1 MRGSARMGTNDAWMT
16 LPPEADPDDE
26 PSAPATPA
34 RVRAK
39 RTTTAKATRATSAAQ
54 RTGGYD
60 TSRRGGTRRDDR
72 DDIEAEAGDVRD
84 TLGEEPATAAITDK
98 TAGKTADQRASNAT
112 EPSSPRAGASREG
125 QPAREGRAKPA
136 TRRAPRAPASDFRIA
151 EQPAFVLHSYP
162 YRETSLIIDVLS
174 RDHGRVAL
182 VAKGAKRPHSALRGV
197 LQTFQ
202 PLSLAW
208 TGKSEMRTLTGAE
221 WVGGMLPLTGDA
233 LLCGFYV
240 NELLVRFCAREDP
253 HPQLFHHYVVTL
265 TRLAHDVPAVQVLR
279 SFERVLLR
287 ETGYAMALD
296 RTVARKPVL
305 ADGRYV
311 FDPERGVREASD
323 EWPAQ
328 WPVVSGQTLLDM
340 EQDDYHRAQTVS
352 QSKTLMRFLL
362 NVYLGGTPLATRQIL
377 IDLQNL

>member
-1 MRGSARMGTNDAWMT
+1 MSDGAAGTLHDDWPAHD
-16 LPPEADPDDE
+16 EAQADE
-26 PSAPATPA
+26 AFAPGEA
-34 RVRAK
+34 
-39 RTTTAKATRATSAAQ
+39 S
-54 RTGGYD
+54 D
-60 TSRRGGTRRDDR
+60 SRGTRRSPTKSTTSTRSTKVTKGAVTRHAMTEGAD
-72 DDIEAEAGDVRD
+72 A
-84 TLGEEPATAAITDK
+84 TL
-98 TAGKTADQRASNAT
+98 
-112 EPSSPRAGASREG
+112 
-125 QPAREGRAKPA
+125 EGRAEPRPA
-136 TRRAPRAPASDFRIA
+136 RKTTARSQLPRASRSTTPDYRIA

-202 PLSLAW
+202 PLALSW
-208 TGKSEMRTLTGAE
+208 TGKGEVRTLTGAE

-240 NELLVRFCAREDP
+240 NELLVKFIAREDP
-253 HPQLFHHYVVTL
+253 HPELFRHYVVTL
-265 TRLAHDVPAVQVLR
+265 TRLAHDEPPVQVLR

-287 ETGYAMALD
+287 EAGYALALN
-296 RTVARKPVL
+296 RTVTRKAVV
-305 ADGRYV
+305 AEGRYV

-328 WPVVSGQTLLDM
+328 WPRLSGQTLLDM
-340 EQDDYHRAQTVS
+340 EEDDYHRAQTVA
-352 QSKTLMRFLL
+352 QSKALMRFLL
-362 NVYLGGTPLATRQIL
+362 NTYLGGTPLATRQIL

>member
-1 MRGSARMGTNDAWMT
+1 MGTNDAWMT
-16 LPPEADPDDE
+16 LNSDADPDD
-26 PSAPATPA
+26 P
-34 RVRAK
+34 
-39 RTTTAKATRATSAAQ
+39 
-54 RTGGYD
+54 
-60 TSRRGGTRRDDR
+60 
-72 DDIEAEAGDVRD
+72 
-84 TLGEEPATAAITDK
+84 EPAA
-98 TAGKTADQRASNAT
+98 
-112 EPSSPRAGASREG
+112 
-125 QPAREGRAKPA
+125 PAREPSKPA
-136 TRRAPRAPASDFRIA
+136 RSNRKSSSKTTPGAEGEPQKSPARAPSRRAPRTSASDYRIA

-174 RDHGRVAL
+174 RDHGRLAL

-202 PLSLAW
+202 PLALSW
-208 TGKSEMRTLTGAE
+208 SGKSEVRTLTGAE
-221 WVGGMLPLTGDA
+221 WVGGMLPLAGDA

-240 NELLVRFCAREDP
+240 NELLVKFCAREDP
-253 HPQLFHHYVVTL
+253 HPQLFHHYVVTM
-265 TRLAHDVPAVQVLR
+265 TRLAHDEPPVQVLR

-296 RTVARKPVL
+296 RTVARKAVR

-323 EWPAQ
+323 DLPAQ
-328 WPVVSGQTLLDM
+328 WPVIAGQTLLDM
-340 EQDDYHRAQTVS
+340 EQDDYHRAQTVA

-362 NVYLGGTPLATRQIL
+362 NTYLGGTPLATRQIL

>member
-1 MRGSARMGTNDAWMT
+1 MGTNDAWVT
-16 LPPEADPDDE
+16 LNSDTDPDDSGPAAPSRE
-26 PSAPATPA
+26 PSKPARASRKSSTKSTSDTGPDDAPRKAPA
-34 RVRAK
+34 RRSS
-39 RTTTAKATRATSAAQ
+39 RGSA
-54 RTGGYD
+54 
-60 TSRRGGTRRDDR
+60 S
-72 DDIEAEAGDVRD
+72 
-84 TLGEEPATAAITDK
+84 
-98 TAGKTADQRASNAT
+98 AS
-112 EPSSPRAGASREG
+112 EY
-125 QPAREGRAKPA
+125 
-136 TRRAPRAPASDFRIA
+136 RIA

-174 RDHGRVAL
+174 RDHGRLAL

-202 PLSLAW
+202 PLALSW
-208 TGKSEMRTLTGAE
+208 SGRGEVRTLTGAE

-240 NELLVRFCAREDP
+240 NELLVKFCAREDP
-253 HPQLFHHYVVTL
+253 HPQLFHHYVVTM
-265 TRLAHDVPAVQVLR
+265 TRLAHDEPPVQVLR

-296 RTVARKPVL
+296 RTVARKAVE
-305 ADGRYV
+305 AGSRYV

-323 EWPAQ
+323 DLPSQ
-328 WPVVSGQTLLDM
+328 WPVIAGQTLLDM
-340 EQDDYHRAQTVS
+340 EKDDYHRAQTVA

-362 NVYLGGTPLATRQIL
+362 NTYLGGTPLATRQIL

>member
-1 MRGSARMGTNDAWMT
+1 MGTNDAWMT
-16 LPPEADPDDE
+16 LNSDADPDDAAPAVPARE
-26 PSAPATPA
+26 PSKPA
-34 RVRAK
+34 RSASRISSGA
-39 RTTTAKATRATSAAQ
+39 RNTQGAQSAAQ
-54 RTGGYD
+54 G
-60 TSRRGGTRRDDR
+60 
-72 DDIEAEAGDVRD
+72 AE
-84 TLGEEPATAAITDK
+84 GEPRKAPA
-98 TAGKTADQRASNAT
+98 
-112 EPSSPRAGASREG
+112 
-125 QPAREGRAKPA
+125 
-136 TRRAPRAPASDFRIA
+136 RRAPRTSASDYRIA

-174 RDHGRVAL
+174 RDHGRLAL

-202 PLSLAW
+202 PLALSW
-208 TGKSEMRTLTGAE
+208 SGKSEVRTLTGAE
-221 WVGGMLPLTGDA
+221 WVGGMLPLAGDA

-240 NELLVRFCAREDP
+240 NELLVKFCAREDP
-253 HPQLFHHYVVTL
+253 HPQLFHHYVVTM
-265 TRLAHDVPAVQVLR
+265 TRLAHDEPPVQVLR

-296 RTVARKPVL
+296 RTVSRRAVQ

-323 EWPAQ
+323 DLPAQ
-328 WPVVSGQTLLDM
+328 WPVIVGQTLLDM
-340 EQDDYHRAQTVS
+340 EKDDYHRAQTVA

-362 NVYLGGTPLATRQIL
+362 NTYLGGTPLATRQIL

>member
-1 MRGSARMGTNDAWMT
+1 MGTNDAWMT
-16 LPPEADPDDE
+16 LNSDAAPDE
-26 PSAPATPA
+26 PEQEPSRPA
-34 RVRAK
+34 RSTKKSSAK
-39 RTTTAKATRATSAAQ
+39 GARGTSPAGTDAGESPKA
-54 RTGGYD
+54 
-60 TSRRGGTRRDDR
+60 
-72 DDIEAEAGDVRD
+72 V
-84 TLGEEPATAAITDK
+84 P
-98 TAGKTADQRASNAT
+98 
-112 EPSSPRAGASREG
+112 
-125 QPAREGRAKPA
+125 
-136 TRRAPRAPASDFRIA
+136 RRAPRTSASEYRIT

-174 RDHGRVAL
+174 RDHGRLAL

-208 TGKSEMRTLTGAE
+208 SGKSEVRTLTGAE

-240 NELLVRFCAREDP
+240 NELLVKFCAREDP

-265 TRLAHDVPAVQVLR
+265 TRLAHDEPPVQVLR

-287 ETGYAMALD
+287 ETGYAMSLD
-296 RTVARKPVL
+296 RTVTRKAV
-305 ADGRYV
+305 AAEGRYV

-328 WPVVSGQTLLDM
+328 WPVISGQTLLDM
-340 EQDDYHRAQTVS
+340 EKDDYHRAQTVA

-362 NVYLGGTPLATRQIL
+362 NTYLGGAPLATRQIL

>member
-1 MRGSARMGTNDAWMT
+1 MGTNDAWMT
-16 LPPEADPDDE
+16 LNSDADPDD
-26 PSAPATPA
+26 S
-34 RVRAK
+34 
-39 RTTTAKATRATSAAQ
+39 
-54 RTGGYD
+54 
-60 TSRRGGTRRDDR
+60 
-72 DDIEAEAGDVRD
+72 
-84 TLGEEPATAAITDK
+84 EPAA
-98 TAGKTADQRASNAT
+98 
-112 EPSSPRAGASREG
+112 
-125 QPAREGRAKPA
+125 PAREPSKPA
-136 TRRAPRAPASDFRIA
+136 RTAKKSSSSAKSAQGAEGEPRKAPARRAPRMSASEYRIA

-162 YRETSLIIDVLS
+162 YRETSLIVDVLS
-174 RDHGRVAL
+174 RDHGRLAL

-202 PLSLAW
+202 PLALSW
-208 TGKSEMRTLTGAE
+208 SGKSEVRTLTGAE
-221 WVGGMLPLTGDA
+221 WVGGMLPLAGDA

-240 NELLVRFCAREDP
+240 NELLVKFCAREDP
-253 HPQLFHHYVVTL
+253 HPQLFHHYVVTM
-265 TRLAHDVPAVQVLR
+265 TRLAHGEPPVQVLR

-296 RTVARKPVL
+296 RTVARQAVQ

-323 EWPAQ
+323 DLPAQ

-340 EQDDYHRAQTVS
+340 EQDDYHRAQTVA

-362 NVYLGGTPLATRQIL
+362 NTYLGGTPLATRQIL